1 MKSTKYYR
9 RLIFLKGLA
18 ELSFEEMSHSLS
30 PESAYWFDATEKLIK
45 YLDKQIE
52 EYYEI
57 GDITKPDNN

>member
-30 PESAYWFDATEKLIK
+30 LESAYWFDATEKLIK

-57 GDITKPDNN
+57 GDITKLDNN